1 MMFHHAVKASVC
13 AVALV
18 LGCAGSYADTY
29 ETIRTGKAGQQSDN
43 FFVKGVGFA
52 QLPYELGT
60 VGTGASHLRS
70 DRGYS
75 HHQETS
81 GLFRKLNVVPEV
93 SVLEING
100 IGFQRELE
108 AMTVLDAAQAHLD
121 SNIAFA
127 FEDLSSEPARIT
139 LSVGDASVAS
149 LSAIS
154 VDELEPSRDE
164 SGEAARSASP
174 VLPADAT
181 ELQILNSDA
190 AAEAD
195 LAAFQENSSGDGSNG
210 VNGDGITVPGLI
222 ETSMGAP
229 VEGSDTPLPEA
240 VNAEGGTSSDNG
252 AVASA
257 NGSADGDSA
266 NDGVDP
272 VLVAELPADLGAEP
286 SIDVELEPISLAAED
301 GSSNDGSLS
310 DVPVP
315 AAFPLLATVLAGFGV
330 MSVRRSRRSI

>member
-13 AVALV
+13 VVALV

-29 ETIRTGKAGQQSDN
+29 ETIRTGKAGHHNDS

-60 VGTGASHLRS
+60 VGTGASHHRS
-70 DRGYS
+70 DSGYS
-75 HHQETS
+75 HHQDTS

-108 AMTVLDAAQAHLD
+108 ATTVLDAAQAHLN
-121 SNIAFA
+121 SNTAFA
-127 FEDLSSEPARIT
+127 FEDLSSEPAHIM

-154 VDELEPSRDE
+154 VDELDASSNDAVDT
-164 SGEAARSASP
+164 GSASAA
-174 VLPADAT
+174 LPADAT

-195 LAAFQENSSGDGSNG
+195 LAAFQDDSSDGGSTGEVGDGT
-210 VNGDGITVPGLI
+210 TVPGLVD
-222 ETSMGAP
+222 TSMGAP
-229 VEGSDTPLPEA
+229 IEGSEAPLPEA
-240 VNAEGGTSSDNG
+240 VNAEGGMSSDNE

-257 NGSADGDSA
+257 NGSADGDAA
-266 NDGVDP
+266 NDGADP

-286 SIDVELEPISLAAED
+286 SIDVELEPISLEAAD
-301 GSSNDGSLS
+301 GSGNNGSLS

>member
-29 ETIRTGKAGQQSDN
+29 ETIRTGKAGHHNDN

-60 VGTGASHLRS
+60 VGTGGLSHRS
-70 DRGYS
+70 DDGYS
-75 HHQETS
+75 HRQDTS

-108 AMTVLDAAQAHLD
+108 ATTVLDAAQAHLN
-121 SNIAFA
+121 SNAAFA

-154 VDELEPSRDE
+154 VDELEPSDGDVGE
-164 SGEAARSASP
+164 DSGSASP

-195 LAAFQENSSGDGSNG
+195 LAAFQDSGSGDGSNG
-210 VNGDGITVPGLI
+210 DSSSVPGLI
-222 ETSMGAP
+222 DTSVGAP
-229 VEGSDTPLPEA
+229 IEGANVPLPEA
-240 VNAEGGTSSDNG
+240 VNVKGTSSDG
-252 AVASA
+252 RAVALA
-257 NGSADGDSA
+257 NGSADGGSA
-266 NDGVDP
+266 TGGNNP
-272 VLVAELPADLGAEP
+272 VLVAELPADLGAAP
-286 SIDVELEPISLAAED
+286 SIDVELEPISLESAD
-301 GSSNDGSLS
+301 GSGNDGNLS

-330 MSVRRSRRSI
+330 MSVRRSRRAI